1 MPTYEYACRECGQH
15 VEVVQSFR
23 DDPLTI
29 CPNCRGMLRKVY
41 GAAGIIFKGSGYY
54 VNDSR
59 KSAAKGAD
67 GAGKKADAKEG
78 ATASSGGDSGGS
90 VSGGGESSNGGSG
103 GGEPKGGGG
112 SRGGESSNG
121 GSAKPAASASPSET
135 PRAKSA

>member
-29 CPNCRGMLRKVY
+29 CPNCRGQLRKVY

-59 KSAAKGAD
+59 KSAGKGAD
-67 GAGKKADAKEG
+67 NGAKKADAKEG
-78 ATASSGGDSGGS
+78 AAASSDG
-90 VSGGGESSNGGSG
+90 GGGEAKDGGTKAKDG
-103 GGEPKGGGG
+103 GT
-112 SRGGESSNG
+112 
-121 GSAKPAASASPSET
+121 KPAPST
-135 PRAKSA
+135 SSSDAPRAKSA